1 MPILRK
7 PSVKT
12 LGYCQHDK
20 IDIVDSAGPL
30 DNACVQDPESLDF
43 EFD

>member
-20 IDIVDSAGPL
+20 IDIVDSAGPR
-30 DNACVQDPESLDF
+30 DNACVQDPEPFDLELD
-43 EFD
+43 

>member
-12 LGYCQHDK
+12 LGYCRHDK
-20 IDIVDSAGPL
+20 IDIVDSAGPR